1 MRSSSTAK
9 FRKQRTCPPAKL
21 LLRYAAANSA
31 LGSSRKIKAHLAVCD
46 FCGAE
51 LQMLTRHP
59 PVGERTFARIEIP
72 VALRCL
78 AESLMAEPS
87 YVAARFAEA
96 TFEKEPLSLTDA

>member
-9 FRKQRTCPPAKL
+9 FRKQRTCLPAQL
-21 LLRYAAANSA
+21 LLRYATTTSA
-31 LGSSRKIKAHLAVCD
+31 LGSSRKIAAHLAVCD

-51 LQMLTRHP
+51 LQLLTRYP
-59 PVGERTFARIEIP
+59 PVGERVVTRIEIP

-87 YVAARFAEA
+87 YAARFAET